1 MSKTIFTLRVSLLC
15 FFLVACGGG
24 GGGGGGGE
32 SNAPISDSG
41 SDKTNE
47 TKIGNLKSL
56 SEINGELTSLDGY
69 LFANENGIYHWS
81 DDVTSEF
88 IDIVLLRPDGER
100 STYSFDR
107 QQYGKGLYTNLPLD
121 SSRDIVSMTDNGFYY
136 REITAPVEKK
146 GDYYFSTILGVNEDG
161 SDNFQ
166 DWMMDFGVDGAP
178 EFIKITL
185 SEPACNQV
193 YTIKH
198 TCNIGWIYAANLNN
212 NDVSDDFHESGL
224 PFDKLYSRSHSGF
237 GTSDYET
244 AGLLVDGYWYGLTDQ
259 NDSQISFV
267 IVNPSREKSYVD
279 INVNDSLGS
288 PVRSIS
294 ATALRYHPQLN
305 TIFFIAR
312 DPSPSYLN
320 HNLEYIVGGYN
331 IDEGNLQWTV
341 TKSSNYHDIMS
352 AIALAKDGIYIL
364 SDDLGLPRYYDIKNN
379 AVTKLDVD
387 VPSARFPFIVGQ
399 PYMLPNGNFLYVE
412 KISNWDLR
420 ENRVI
425 LGKIE

>member
-1 MSKTIFTLRVSLLC
+1 MLKTMFTLRVSLLC
-15 FFLVACGGG
+15 FFLVAC

-47 TKIGNLKSL
+47 TKIGKLKSL

-81 DDVTSEF
+81 DNLTAEF

-107 QQYGKGLYTNLPLD
+107 HQYGKGLYTNLPLD
-121 SSRDIVSMTDNGFYY
+121 SSRDIVPMTDNGFYY

-166 DWMMDFGVDGAP
+166 DWMMNFGVDGAP
-178 EFIKITL
+178 EFIKVTL

-193 YTIKH
+193 YTINH
-198 TCNIGWIYAANLNN
+198 TCNIGWTYAANLNN
-212 NDVSDDFHESGL
+212 NDASDDIHESGL
-224 PFDKLYSRSHSGF
+224 PFDKLYSKSYSEYA
-237 GTSDYET
+237 TYINET
-244 AGLLVDGYWYGLTDQ
+244 AGLLVDGYWYGVTDQ

-267 IVNPSREKSYVD
+267 IVNPRREKTYVD

-288 PVRSIS
+288 PVRSIA
-294 ATALRYHPQLN
+294 ATTLRYHPQLN
-305 TIFFIAR
+305 TIFFVAR
-312 DPSPSYLN
+312 DPAPSYISR
-320 HNLEYIVGGYN
+320 NLEYIVGGYN
-331 IDEGNLQWTV
+331 IDEGKLQWTV

-364 SDDLGLPRYYDIKNN
+364 SDDLGLPCYYDSKNN
-379 AVTKLDVD
+379 TVSKLEVD
-387 VPSARFPFIVGQ
+387 VPSARIPFIVGQ
-399 PYMLPNGNFLYVE
+399 PYMLPNGNFFYVE
-412 KISNWDLR
+412 KIYNWDLR
-420 ENRVI
+420 ENRVMFGQI
-425 LGKIE
+425 Q